1 MIETNF
7 KHTDIGLIPHDWEV
21 KKLGENAS
29 IYRGG
34 SPRPIEA
41 YITNSP
47 EGVNWLKIGDVSP
60 TDKYFTHCA
69 EKITP
74 LGTACSRQ
82 VHKGDF
88 ILSNSMSFGRPYI
101 LKIDGC
107 IHDGWLVIQDYTTSF
122 NMEYL
127 YYVLSS
133 DTIKAQY
140 VSMAA
145 GSSVQNLNKDKVACV
160 QIATPPTLAEQEKI
174 ANALSKID
182 QLINDLGALIEKKKA
197 IKQGTMQDLLTAK
210 RRLKGFTGEWVKK
223 NIWEVTIWDKKFNG
237 VEDYK
242 QPEVKKYPY
251 ALAKELFAME
261 DNSGDVFLLSTGGY
275 SGWTTEKKAGQ
286 FMCHGE
292 VVTIPWG
299 GVAIVKYTNGKFV
312 TADNR
317 LATSKNT
324 QVLSNKFLYLAMLIK
339 TDVLNTF
346 YRGASIK
353 HPSMEDVLNLEIF
366 LPPTIAEQNAIAN
379 VLSSMDTEI
388 TNLEQKRNKYMA
400 IKQGMMQNLLTGKI
414 RLI

>member
-7 KHTDIGLIPHDWEV
+7 KHTDIGVIPHDWEV
-21 KKLGENAS
+21 KTLGDIGS
-29 IYRGG
+29 IRMCKRIMKHQTSDTGDIPFYKIGTFG
-34 SPRPIEA
+34 KVADA
-41 YITNSP
+41 YISQELYKEFRNKYNFPKKGDILLSAAGTIGRTVVYDGKPAYFQDSNIVWI
-47 EGVNWLKIGDVSP
+47 ENNKQFVINELLYYLYHRVNWI
-60 TDKYFTHCA
+60 TDTGTIPRIYNGNVGS
-69 EKITP
+69 ILIP
-74 LGTACSRQ
+74 L
-82 VHKGDF
+82 
-88 ILSNSMSFGRPYI
+88 
-101 LKIDGC
+101 
-107 IHDGWLVIQDYTTSF
+107 
-122 NMEYL
+122 
-127 YYVLSS
+127 
-133 DTIKAQY
+133 
-140 VSMAA
+140 
-145 GSSVQNLNKDKVACV
+145 
-160 QIATPPTLAEQEKI
+160 PPTLAEQEKI

-210 RRLKGFTGEWVKK
+210 RRLKGFTGKWVKK

-317 LATSKNT
+317 LATSQNT

-388 TNLEQKRNKYMA
+388 TNLEQKRDKYIA

>member
-21 KKLGENAS
+21 RIIKDFADITTGSQNTQDRIDNGEYPFFVRSSKVERINK
-29 IYRGG
+29 
-34 SPRPIEA
+34 
-41 YITNSP
+41 YIFDT
-47 EGVNWLKIGDVSP
+47 EGVITAGDGVGTGKIYHYINGKFGLHQRCYLVYNFERVSA
-60 TDKYFTHCA
+60 KYFYQIFGQHFYDRVQ
-69 EKITP
+69 
-74 LGTACSRQ
+74 GMTA
-82 VHKGDF
+82 K
-88 ILSNSMSFGRPYI
+88 
-101 LKIDGC
+101 
-107 IHDGWLVIQDYTTSF
+107 
-122 NMEYL
+122 
-127 YYVLSS
+127 
-133 DTIKAQY
+133 
-140 VSMAA
+140 
-145 GSSVQNLNKDKVACV
+145 SSVDSVRMEM
-160 QIATPPTLAEQEKI
+160 IADMPIPLPPTLAEQEKI

-388 TNLEQKRNKYMA
+388 TNLEQKRDKYIA

>member
-21 KKLGENAS
+21 KELAPLCSKLCVGFVGTCEPYYVSAGRGVKMVRTGDLKDSYVDLSNTKFISYDFHRSHLKSQLKRGDILIARHGSNGHGVIYDSDAEANSLNIVILRTES
-29 IYRGG
+29 ISNKYIIYLLD
-34 SPRPIEA
+34 SPSLRLQI
-41 YITNSP
+41 
-47 EGVNWLKIGDVSP
+47 EGV
-60 TDKYFTHCA
+60 T
-69 EKITP
+69 
-74 LGTACSRQ
+74 
-82 VHKGDF
+82 
-88 ILSNSMSFGRPYI
+88 
-101 LKIDGC
+101 
-107 IHDGWLVIQDYTTSF
+107 
-122 NMEYL
+122 
-127 YYVLSS
+127 
-133 DTIKAQY
+133 
-140 VSMAA
+140 A
-145 GSSVQNLNKDKVACV
+145 GSTQRVINTKEIAKL
-160 QIATPPTLAEQEKI
+160 QIPLPPTLAEQEKI

-388 TNLEQKRNKYMA
+388 TNLEQKRDKYIA